1 MEIELAKITAEQ
13 AKELQGTYIDKS
25 RKFNPIQID
34 ENWYVSMEESKF
46 IDNFEIVKLNIQ
58 NDDKETD

>member
-1 MEIELAKITAEQ
+1 MIVELAKISAQQ

-25 RKFNPIQID
+25 RKFNPIQIED
-34 ENWYVSMEESKF
+34 NWYVSMEESKF
-46 IDNFEIVKLNIQ
+46 IDKFEIVKINIQ